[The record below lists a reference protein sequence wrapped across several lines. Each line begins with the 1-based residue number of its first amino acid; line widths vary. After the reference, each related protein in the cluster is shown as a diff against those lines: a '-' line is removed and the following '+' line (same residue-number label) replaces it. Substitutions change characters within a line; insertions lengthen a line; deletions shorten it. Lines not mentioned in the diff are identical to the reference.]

1 MARRGD
7 SHITNRSDD
16 RRPLCRIELNLHL
29 RSTRA
34 NSASEREHDCSI
46 EKTAVHG
53 LLLLLARS
61 HRYGRSRPTARRCD
75 QSATFWPNSVLTM
88 TLLTVD
94 HRGRSRVSTTAHIA
108 GSLAGCE

>member
-1 MARRGD
+1 MAGRGD

-16 RRPLCRIELNLHL
+16 RRPLRRIELNLRHL
-29 RSTRA
+29 RGTHGDIA
-34 NSASEREHDCSI
+34 GESEDDCSI

-61 HRYGRSRPTARRCD
+61 HRYGCSRPTARRRD

-88 TLLTVD
+88 MHGVAPRLRLPEQ
-94 HRGRSRVSTTAHIA
+94 RSSNRVSV
-108 GSLAGCE
+108 